1 MNKKTLVLVALSLS
15 FCAGIYGSEPLAVSW
30 TVASPMH
37 RARAFFA
44 AAELPNGNI
53 LVAGGFDL
61 GVTFADSE
69 IYNWHTGLWTVT
81 ASMNNAR
88 SAPVAVQLE
97 NGRVMVVGGLDGDG
111 TILNTAEI
119 YDPRANTWSL
129 TQPMNDARFE
139 DFVAVWLPGRKV
151 LVAGGSNGSLKSA
164 EIFDEKSGTWSMTN
178 PMNIGRGEFANV
190 QLNDGRVLVM
200 GGTTQDLPESPTATA
215 EIFDPKTQKWTFT
228 DSSMTTPRE
237 DHAAVLL
244 RDGRVLVA
252 GGTTSEESQRIK
264 SAEIFDPK
272 TGSWSLTGSMNV
284 GRSEI
289 EYAAVR
295 LPDGRVLVPGG
306 HSAPHTETNTADLFD
321 PKTGTWAP
329 AGLMNAFRAGH
340 AAIVLRGNRGVLV
353 MGGLMSHSAATNSV
367 DIFQIAPLP

>member
-1 MNKKTLVLVALSLS
+1 MNKKTLVLIALSLS
-15 FCAGIYGSEPLAVSW
+15 ACPAIYGIEPLAVSW
-30 TVASPMH
+30 TAANPMH

-53 LVAGGFDL
+53 LVAGGFDQ

-81 ASMNNAR
+81 ASMINAR

-97 NGRVMVVGGLDGDG
+97 NGRVMVIGGLDGDG
-111 TILNTAEI
+111 TILNSVEI
-119 YDPRANTWSL
+119 YDPRTNTWSL
-129 TQPMNDARFE
+129 TGSMNVARFE
-139 DFVAVWLPGRKV
+139 DFVAVLLPGRKV

-164 EIFDEKSGTWSMTN
+164 EIFDEKTGMWSTTN
-178 PMNIGRGEFANV
+178 PMNVGRGEFANV
-190 QLNDGRVLVM
+190 KLHDGRVLVM

-215 EIFDPKTQKWTFT
+215 EIFDPKTRQWTFT
-228 DSSMTTPRE
+228 GSMTTGRE

-252 GGTTSEESQRIK
+252 GGTISDFTPRFT

-272 TGSWSLTGSMNV
+272 TGNWSPTGSMNV

-306 HSAPHTETNTADLFD
+306 HTAHDTETNSADLFD
-321 PKTGTWAP
+321 PETGTWAP
-329 AGLMNAFRAGH
+329 AGLMNAVRAGH

-353 MGGLMSHSAATNSV
+353 MGGLINPPAATNSV
-367 DIFQIAPLP
+367 DIFKLP